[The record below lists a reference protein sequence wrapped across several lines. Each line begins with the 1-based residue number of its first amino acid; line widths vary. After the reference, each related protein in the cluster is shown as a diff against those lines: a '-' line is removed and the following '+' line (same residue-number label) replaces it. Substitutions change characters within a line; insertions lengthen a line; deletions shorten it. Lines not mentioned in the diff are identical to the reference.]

1 MTEIDIGVLVGS
13 LFGVWL
19 TGFTGGYLI
28 KLYRRF
34 LDSV

>member
-1 MTEIDIGVLVGS
+1 MTEIEIGTLIGA

>member
-1 MTEIDIGVLVGS
+1 MTEIEIGELVGS
-13 LFGVWL
+13 LCGVWL
-19 TGFTGGYLI
+19 TGFTCGYLI